1 MLSVLSSPILSQLK
15 LIVSWI
21 LRLVSCSPLS
31 KRKNA
36 VAHSYKN
43 SFSGIA
49 ARLSDAEARSLAQHP
64 GVVSVFPDQEYGLN
78 QRVSMTRVSVQ
89 FHRDGKE
96 LASEIMTSKL
106 PAATSNNL

>member
-21 LRLVSCSPLS
+21 L
-31 KRKNA
+31 RKNA